1 MSSVSSTEKETNVS
15 SSTPAEKDD
24 GERENLHFVVC
35 KPALIGTTLSVLVVA
50 AVVGNLLI
58 CIAVCRDK
66 RLWKKSY
73 FFMVSLAV
81 ADLLVGLVVMPFAIY
96 NDMHGH
102 WIFGVSFCKMYI
114 FSDIMC
120 STASI
125 LNLCVLAID
134 RYIHIRKPFQY
145 DEWVTSARTA
155 GVIATVWVVSMLVAS
170 VPLVHW
176 ANLHSMKEKG
186 LCLFKINPTYAVVA
200 SAISFYLPSIFL
212 VTLYSKLF
220 AYARYHAKSIRGSIT
235 QQTMSVV
242 RKAYIRQDL
251 KAVFTLGVIL
261 GTFLGC
267 WLPFFIVLLI
277 VAYCPTCISP
287 TTFQVVTWCGWFNSC
302 LNPIIYSVFNTEFR
316 AFFHRML
323 CSWKSVHPDVSG
335 TANAGSRTGFRPA
348 ENNVYRTFS
357 RFTFSTILGSTVSY
371 DSRTNKKI
379 AFCSDN
385 NSKAGSV
392 SSLRDLDK

>member
-24 GERENLHFVVC
+24 GERENLHFVVW

-81 ADLLVGLVVMPFAIY
+81 ADLLIGLVVMPFAIY

-102 WIFGVSFCKMYI
+102 WIFGVSFCNMWI

-155 GVIATVWVVSMLVAS
+155 GVIATVWVVAILVAS
-170 VPLVHW
+170 AHG
-176 ANLHSMKEKG
+176 AKLHSMKDNG
-186 LCLFKINPTYAVVA
+186 LCLFIINPAFVVVA
-200 SAISFYLPSIFL
+200 SAISFYLPSIFM

-220 AYARYHAKSIRGSIT
+220 AHARYHANIIRGSIT
-235 QQTMSVV
+235 PDTTSVV
-242 RKAYIRQDL
+242 RKSYIRQDL
-251 KAVFTLGVIL
+251 KAAFTLAVIL

-267 WLPFFIVLLI
+267 WLPFFIAIII

-287 TTFQVVTWCGWFNSC
+287 TTSKVVTWCGWLNSC

-323 CSWKSVHPDVSG
+323 CSWKSVHPDVSD
-335 TANAGSRTGFRPA
+335 TTNAGPQTGFRPA
-348 ENNVYRTFS
+348 ENNVYPTFS

-371 DSRTNKKI
+371 DRP
-379 AFCSDN
+379 ARL
-385 NSKAGSV
+385 A
-392 SSLRDLDK
+392 